1 MENFIECFECGG
13 SGEVESTSPN
23 CFKPASEC
31 CGGCYDVYPCDYCD
45 ATGKIHPLDE
55 EMNDNIMMLKSY
67 YQMLDSFEIMQKEL
81 NSWKI
86 QFSEDAI
93 ATYNMMANKRYAED
107 LVNLKNQI
115 KRIDLHVSKIEEE
128 IMKSIEWY
136 RDNKY

>member
-1 MENFIECFECGG
+1 MELYIECFECGG
-13 SGEVESTSPN
+13 SGEVESTSPI
-23 CFKPASEC
+23 CFKTASEC
-31 CGGCYDVYPCDYCD
+31 CGGCYEKYTCKYCE
-45 ATGKIHPLDE
+45 GSGEIHPLDE

-81 NSWKI
+81 NSWKV

-115 KRIDLHVSKIEEE
+115 KRIDLHVSKLEEE
-128 IMKSIEWY
+128 VMKSIDWY
-136 RDNKY
+136 RENE